1 MIYNNT
7 ATIKS
12 ENKIDVDIDVERI
25 RSYYLAHLLNDS
37 SIEAKFKLNLNVLF
51 NKIKARENIDEVTSN
66 KMDES
71 FAKIRAILAKPI
83 NKYNYT
89 DLSQEIDNLQSALRY
104 VRNTTDS
111 INYVLYLDSGN
122 LADQLRKTN
131 RKLMFVG
138 ILSITLLGLFVASSI
153 YNPLKQM
160 VKRVKSLETGDLSQK
175 DTLLIGSRE
184 VSETAM
190 GLDKAIIGL
199 RGLVTNISRQ
209 SNTLDRTSAELSSI
223 SAETGTLALE
233 VANSANE
240 LAIASSEQ
248 VRQITEA
255 LNSIQELS
263 NKVIQVT
270 RDSQKIANASGQVAE
285 SAQNG
290 QHVTNN
296 VAREIKALY
305 DSTKEVAEATNML
318 IRTSEEITG
327 ITAII
332 EGISEQTALL
342 ALNASIEAARAGEH
356 GKGFAVVARE
366 VGKLAQRSKQSA
378 QSISDLITEMGT
390 RTNQSV
396 QIMLQGIARAEE
408 SKNLAEQATVTF
420 QEINQALM
428 ATITEI
434 RSIATFTKQMTSD
447 NDKATDAISAISAI
461 SEENLANTEEV
472 SAITQEQS
480 ASMAKVTSLADNL
493 REIANTLKRSV
504 EQFEL

>member
-1 MIYNNT
+1 M
-7 ATIKS
+7 
-12 ENKIDVDIDVERI
+12 
-25 RSYYLAHLLNDS
+25 L
-37 SIEAKFKLNLNVLF
+37 
-51 NKIKARENIDEVTSN
+51 
-66 KMDES
+66 
-71 FAKIRAILAKPI
+71 
-83 NKYNYT
+83 
-89 DLSQEIDNLQSALRY
+89 
-104 VRNTTDS
+104 
-111 INYVLYLDSGN
+111 
-122 LADQLRKTN
+122 
-131 RKLMFVG
+131 VG
-138 ILSITLLGLFVASSI
+138 IVSITLLGLFVASSI

-175 DTLLIGSRE
+175 DTLLIGPRE
-184 VSETAM
+184 VVETAK

-209 SNTLDRTSAELSSI
+209 SDTLDQASAELSSI